1 MSVAI
6 IIPARVA
13 SSRLHAK
20 PLAELDGVPLVRHVV
35 MRAMGSRA
43 DRVIVATDSDAVAR
57 SVDGTGC
64 EVAMTSPDHCCGTD
78 RIAEV
83 AEGLAEDYVVNLQG
97 DQLIPGPAALD
108 SIIERISPGPGPGTA
123 IATCYAPASGPAD
136 LDDPNVVKVALGE
149 AGRIVY
155 MSRLP
160 VPFDRAG
167 RAADR
172 ELLRQI
178 GIYVF
183 ARQALLDF
191 AALPPTELERRE
203 GVELLRAL
211 AHGLELSGIRLD
223 FELCDVDVEEDL
235 EAARAYLARYPLAVT
250 AS

>member
-1 MSVAI
+1 M
-6 IIPARVA
+6 A

-35 MRAMGSRA
+35 ARAMGSRA
-43 DRVIVATDSDAVAR
+43 ERVLVATDSDEIAR

-83 AEGLAEDYVVNLQG
+83 AAGLAEDYVVNLQG
-97 DQLIPGPAALD
+97 DQLIPGPSALD
-108 SIIERISPGPGPGTA
+108 SLIEGIGPGTG
-123 IATCYAPASGPAD
+123 IATCYAPVTSPSD
-136 LDDPNVVKVALGE
+136 LDDRNVVKVALGE
-149 AGRIVY
+149 ESRVVY

-167 RAADR
+167 RADAR

-183 ARQALLDF
+183 ERQALLDF
-191 AALPPTELERRE
+191 AALEPTELEKRE
-203 GVELLRAL
+203 GIELLRAL
-211 AHGLELSGIRLD
+211 ARGLRLTGIRLD
-223 FELCDVDVEEDL
+223 FELCDVDVEADL
-235 EAARAYLARYPLAVT
+235 DAARGYLARYPLAP
-250 AS
+250 ASS

>member
-1 MSVAI
+1 MSVAV
-6 IIPARVA
+6 IIPARMA

-20 PLAELDGVPLVRHVV
+20 PLAELGGVPLVRHVV

-43 DRVIVATDSDAVAR
+43 DRVIVATDSDEIAR

-64 EVAMTSPDHCCGTD
+64 EVVITSPDHCCGTD

-83 AEGLAEDYVVNLQG
+83 AEGLAEDHVVNLQG
-97 DQLIPGPAALD
+97 DQLIPGPAAID
-108 SIIERISPGPGPGTA
+108 SIIDGIGERTA
-123 IATCYAPASGPAD
+123 IATCYAPVSGPAD
-136 LDDPNVVKVALGE
+136 LDDPNVVKVVLGE
-149 AGRIVY
+149 AGRVVY

-167 RAADR
+167 RSADR

-223 FELCDVDVEEDL
+223 LELCDVDVEEDL
-235 EAARAYLARYPLAVT
+235 EAARDYLARYPLAVT